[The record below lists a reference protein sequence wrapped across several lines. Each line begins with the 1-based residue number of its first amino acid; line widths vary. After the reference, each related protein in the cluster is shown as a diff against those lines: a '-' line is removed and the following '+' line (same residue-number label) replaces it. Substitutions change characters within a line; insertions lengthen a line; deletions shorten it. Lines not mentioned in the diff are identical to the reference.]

1 LLSALGIAVAMK
13 DVAEIEPLIEPPL
26 EEMGYRLV
34 RVHMFGSDQARL
46 QVMAERQDGDAMTVD
61 DCAKLSRAISAIL
74 DVEDPLPGAYVLE
87 VSSPGMDRPLVRIAD
102 FERFAGYEARIE
114 TGRKIEGRRRFRGK
128 LLGVRQGSVRI
139 ALGDDAAPVAYDVP
153 YDDITAAKLV
163 VTDALI
169 AESLKQGEM

>member
-1 LLSALGIAVAMK
+1 MK
-13 DVAEIEPLIEPPL
+13 DVAEIEPMIEPPL

-34 RVHMFGSDQARL
+34 RVRMFGSDRARL
-46 QVMAERQDGDAMTVD
+46 QVMAEHQDGDAMTVD

-87 VSSPGMDRPLVRIAD
+87 VSSPGMDRPLVRIGD

-114 TGRKIEGRRRFRGK
+114 TGRSIEGRRRFRGK
-128 LLGVRQGSVRI
+128 LLGVSEGAVRI
-139 ALGDDAAPVAYDVP
+139 ALGAGDAPVAYDVP

-163 VTDALI
+163 VTDDLI
-169 AESLKQGEM
+169 AESLKQREM